1 MPKFLKVVIIAIV
14 IIALCC
20 VSVVAAAVHFISN
33 EIQVSVIK
41 IEAAQPNGEVV
52 EFETGET
59 KAFSD
64 GNHTVLFTYNGD
76 GTWFCQ
82 DTANDQICANFSL
95 IVGIGDETNPAGII
109 LLGEWHEVEVE
120 EIPTPP
126 LNQQDA

>member
-1 MPKFLKVVIIAIV
+1 MPKFLKVAGIILA

-20 VSVVAAAVHFISN
+20 LMVVAAAAYFISTQT
-33 EIQVSVIK
+33 EIYVISF
-41 IEAAQPNGEVV
+41 EPAQPNGEVV
-52 EFETGET
+52 SFELGET

-64 GNHTVLFTYNGD
+64 GTHTVLFTYNGD

-82 DTANDQICANFSL
+82 DTANDQICDNFSL

-120 EIPTPP
+120 EIPAPP